1 MKWDISM
8 TKITWITHA
17 CFKIKTNSGKVI
29 YTDPYKMETD
39 EVADIILASHD
50 HYDHA
55 EKKSIKTVYN
65 SNTKVICPKNCTDG
79 LKKFEPIGLSPNDVK
94 EFDDIKIIAVRS
106 YTPNKNFHPKNNNWL
121 GYIIEVDGKR
131 IYHAGDTDIIPEMEK
146 FENIDVALIP
156 VGGTYTCNMEEGAE
170 ACAIIKPKICVPMHD
185 WDKDLSEFVK
195 LAKEKA
201 PDVQIE
207 ILKGKDLEI

>member
-1 MKWDISM
+1 M

-17 CFKIKTNSGKVI
+17 CFKIKTNSEKII
-29 YTDPYKMETD
+29 YTDPYKMEND

-50 HYDHA
+50 HYDHC
-55 EKKSIKTVYN
+55 EKKSIKKVYN
-65 SNTKVICPKNCTDG
+65 SNTKVICPKSSVGG
-79 LKKFEPIGLSPNDVK
+79 LKKFEAIGMSPNDEK

-106 YTPNKNFHPKNNNWL
+106 YTPNKNFHPKKNDWL

-131 IYHAGDTDIIPEMEK
+131 IYHAGDTDLIPEMEK

-195 LAKEKA
+195 LANEKA
-201 PDVQIE
+201 PDVKIE
-207 ILKGKDLEI
+207 ILKEKDLEI